1 MGSKLAANVP
11 KPSLDDIHKLPLR
24 LAKIPQG
31 CGVVGDKGFSGIQ
44 YHLPNCNEVVTP
56 PQIANSK
63 KERLSK
69 DQIESEI
76 PITTI
81 RAPCETVFRRVDNQ
95 AVMKEKVPYWIIP
108 WLPYVHA
115 LAHGEAN
122 LCRSLHVPGRNSIVG
137 DDY

>member
-24 LAKIPQG
+24 LAKIPQD
-31 CGVVGDKGFSGIQ
+31 CGVVGDKGFSGIE

-63 KERLSK
+63 KKRLSK

-95 AVMKEKVPYWIIP
+95 AVMKEKVPYWMFLGCRTVMPLLTARRICVG
-108 WLPYVHA
+108 LYA
-115 LAHGEAN
+115 FQGEIQ
-122 LCRSLHVPGRNSIVG
+122 L
-137 DDY
+137 